1 MPGVIVVRS
10 TSTLKWADIQE
21 RRREGH
27 IFFENRVLTVAW
39 LSRPDVRRG
48 ITGAPAFM
56 LGFFVFGERSPPIQ
70 DAFGAA

>member
-10 TSTLKWADIQE
+10 TNTLKSADIQE

-48 ITGAPAFM
+48 INGSP
-56 LGFFVFGERSPPIQ
+56 GFHAGVFRFRREKSGQFKMPFV
-70 DAFGAA
+70 